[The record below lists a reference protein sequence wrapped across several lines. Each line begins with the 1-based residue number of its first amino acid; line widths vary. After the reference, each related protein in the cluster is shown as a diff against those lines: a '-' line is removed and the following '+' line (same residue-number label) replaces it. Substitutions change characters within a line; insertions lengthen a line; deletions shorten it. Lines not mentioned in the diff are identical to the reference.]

1 MTIEQTNVVDFVAF
15 SDSGKE
21 VLLVIVDHL
30 TWDENEGE
38 HLLLLQNKLNTY
50 LEFVE
55 AGQLEADFPKA
66 RGKEVVVKIAGTYPL
81 SERALKFFNLAKGRI
96 EELGLELR
104 FECPRRDED

>member
-15 SDSGKE
+15 SDSSKE

-30 TWDENEGE
+30 PWDENEGE

-55 AGQLEADFPKA
+55 GGQLEAGFPKA
-66 RGKEVVVKIAGTYPL
+66 RGKEVIVKMTGTYPL
-81 SERALKFFNLAKGRI
+81 SEQALKFFNLAKGRI
-96 EELGLELR
+96 SELGFGLR
-104 FECPRRDED
+104 FEPLRRDED